1 MSIRS
6 TSRYFRPNRVKSVA
20 APKVLVVDDLRGDR
34 TIVAAIL
41 AAGGYS
47 VAVARDGWTAL
58 DLLAEIPFDL
68 VVVDY
73 QMPGIDG
80 VETFRRARE
89 MRPTLVGI
97 FLTAYANINTVFPAI
112 DVGVER
118 VLAKPASARELL
130 SVVQELVGP
139 GQPPANA

>member
-1 MSIRS
+1 M
-6 TSRYFRPNRVKSVA
+6 A
-20 APKVLVVDDLRGDR
+20 APRILVIDDLRGDR
-34 TIVAAIL
+34 TVVAAIL
-41 AAGGYS
+41 AGGGYS

-80 VETFRRARE
+80 VETFRRARQ

-97 FLTAYANINTVFPAI
+97 FLTAHANINTVFPAI

-118 VLAKPASARELL
+118 VLAKPASAHELL

-139 GQPPANA
+139 GQQPAHA